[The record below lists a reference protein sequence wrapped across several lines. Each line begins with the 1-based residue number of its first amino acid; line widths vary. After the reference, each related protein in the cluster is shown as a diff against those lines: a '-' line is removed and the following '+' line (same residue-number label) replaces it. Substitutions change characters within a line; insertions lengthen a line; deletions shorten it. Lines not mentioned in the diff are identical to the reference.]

1 MPTSANHAALA
12 VLRQCCCALRALVLR
27 SVQCR
32 TSFLPVACC
41 APACVPT
48 QEVADAINDAAAYGM
63 SVIAVGLGK
72 SDKARQ

>member
-1 MPTSANHAALA
+1 
-12 VLRQCCCALRALVLR
+12 
-27 SVQCR
+27 
-32 TSFLPVACC
+32 
-41 APACVPT
+41 VPT